1 MAVGP
6 PSRVPLWVNGRDTGA
21 YETPA
26 EQLKAY
32 VAARIEQIE
41 QGQSFVLDLRRT
53 QGDVMRMQCTPL
65 PDGGRMLS
73 YIEVTDIVRQGDE
86 LRVLRDALENV
97 QDGVL
102 LLNSD
107 LYATFMNQ

>member
-1 MAVGP
+1 M
-6 PSRVPLWVNGRDTGA
+6 
-21 YETPA
+21 
-26 EQLKAY
+26 
-32 VAARIEQIE
+32 AARIEQIGK
-41 QGQSFVLDLRRT
+41 GQNLVLDLRRAK
-53 QGDVMRMQCTPL
+53 GDVIRMQCTPL

-73 YIEVTDIVRQGDE
+73 YTDVTDIVRQADE

-107 LYATFMNQ
+107 LHATFMNQKGS